1 MLIGKNNKGFS
12 LLEVLVAL
20 SILSVAVF
28 SIVRLFPFS
37 MNATKQSEQKTL
49 AVNFAQ
55 AKIEELISQ
64 GYEQINVGT
73 VIEESLS
80 TIDNDFSEFKRI
92 TRVKYLDSS
101 LNETQTDLGLKL
113 IETDIV
119 WINIMT
125 GENTTLTIRTLNSHL

>member
-28 SIVRLFPFS
+28 SIVRLFPFG

>member
-28 SIVRLFPFS
+28 SIVRLFPFG

-101 LNETQTDLGLKL
+101 LMSP
-113 IETDIV
+113 I
-119 WINIMT
+119 
-125 GENTTLTIRTLNSHL
+125 S